1 MADNIE
7 EQHQDKGAAAS
18 ISTMSVTETPKAQEI
33 SSELPNKPLNF
44 TFSIW
49 PPTEKT
55 RDAVINR
62 LTETISAPSILSKRY
77 GVIPQDEASEI
88 AKRIEEEAFNA
99 AAESAGSLDGDDG
112 LEILQVYSKEVSKR
126 MLDTVKSRSA
136 TPPVPESKPSE
147 SDDKLDAPPANSDEI
162 PVAETES

>member
-7 EQHQDKGAAAS
+7 EDKGAAAN
-18 ISTMSVTETPKAQEI
+18 ISTMSVTETPKAHET
-33 SSELPNKPLNF
+33 SSESPKKPVSF

-77 GVIPQDEASEI
+77 GVIPQEEASEI

-99 AAESAGSLDGDDG
+99 AAESAGSVDGDDG
-112 LEILQVYSKEVSKR
+112 LEVLQVYSKEVSKR

-136 TPPVPESKPSE
+136 TSPVPESKPSE
-147 SDDKLDAPPANSDEI
+147 IDEKSDAPPANSDEI
-162 PVAETES
+162 PVAEAES